1 MSRCPITYEDLSAGE
16 ERYSAK
22 GLRRLSPALKS
33 LEEFPLSARE
43 QRQEALRRA
52 TKMSI
57 QGVQP
62 KLSARLAVRDGAFR
76 VVDRGGRWILK
87 MQTGDFPH
95 VPENEDLTMRL
106 AAAAGIPVPVQGLL
120 WSRDGSLTYFIRRF
134 DRAGRNGKLALEDFA
149 QLAGRTRDTKYD
161 FSMEGIVDL
170 LDRHATFPAVEKL
183 ALFRRTLFGFLTGNE
198 DMHLKNFS
206 LLTSADGSIRLSPA
220 YDQVNSTIAL
230 PGARE
235 EMALPLKGKKRGL
248 TRGDLVE
255 YFGRERL
262 GLPERAVASVLRD
275 LARSV
280 GGWDGAIRGSFLP
293 PDLQAA
299 YGQVVRER
307 ATRLGLLPPGT
318 PPPFPVS

>member
-1 MSRCPITYEDLSAGE
+1 MNRCPITYENLLPGE

-22 GLRRLSPALKS
+22 GMRRLSPSLKR
-33 LEEFPLSARE
+33 LGEFPLTAQE
-43 QRQEALRRA
+43 QRREALRRA

-87 MQTGDFPH
+87 MQTADFPH

-106 AAAAGIPVPVQGLL
+106 AAGAGIPVPVHGLL

-134 DRAGRNGKLALEDFA
+134 DRTGRNDKLAVEDFA

-161 FSMEGIVDL
+161 FSMEGIVNL
-170 LDRHATFPAVEKL
+170 LDLHAMFPAVEKL
-183 ALFRRTLFGFLTGNE
+183 ELFRRTLFGFLTGNE

-206 LLTSADGSIRLSPA
+206 LLTAADGTVKLSPA
-220 YDQVNSTIAL
+220 YDLLNSTIAL
-230 PGARE
+230 PGAAE

-275 LARSV
+275 LARAV
-280 GGWDGAIRGSFLP
+280 AGWETGIRNSFLP
-293 PDLQAA
+293 AELQAA
-299 YGQVVRER
+299 YTEVVRER
-307 ATRLGLLPPGT
+307 TARLGL
-318 PPPFPVS
+318 

>member
-1 MSRCPITYEDLSAGE
+1 MSRCPITYEDLLPGE
-16 ERYSAK
+16 DRYSAK
-22 GLRRLSPALKS
+22 GLRRLSPSLRS
-33 LEEFPLSARE
+33 LEDLPLTAHE
-43 QRQEALRRA
+43 QRQEALRRV

-106 AAAAGIPVPVQGLL
+106 AERAGIPVPVHGLL

-134 DRAGRNGKLALEDFA
+134 DRTGRSDKVAVEDFA

-170 LDRHATFPAVEKL
+170 LDRHTTFPAVEKL
-183 ALFRRTLFGFLTGNE
+183 ELFRRTLFGFLTGNE

-206 LLTSADGSIRLSPA
+206 LLTAADGSVRWSPA
-220 YDQVNSTIAL
+220 YDQVNSTIAF
-230 PGARE
+230 PGATE

-255 YFGRERL
+255 YFARERL

-275 LARSV
+275 LARAAA
-280 GGWDGAIRGSFLP
+280 GWETAIRDSFLP
-293 PDLQAA
+293 ADLRAA
-299 YGQVVRER
+299 YGEVVRER
-307 ATRLGLLPPGT
+307 TARLGL
-318 PPPFPVS
+318 